1 MMDANGEIVN
11 SPLDGDIPAGTR
23 KPPSDG
29 LLCRQS
35 LFRVQLAQ
43 KFESKFN
50 KSMDMNGVPS
60 TEPESGDNERFCDN
74 RRNEHLFVEQE
85 RGFPSYGYTSFAD
98 GEDEFTVRRK
108 CAAHVDTHADAFVDA
123 QAGSSSLFVAES
135 EAEVPGAVDVETPR
149 ERDQSNCIKV
159 VVRVR
164 PPLAREL
171 EGHGR
176 YEQAFSIDKGGEGGP
191 ANPSSAP
198 IRASA
203 PVASSDSLTL
213 SENLNSIAK
222 GGIENGIVYN
232 SYRFA
237 FDRVYGPEAS
247 QESVYNESARDV
259 VMNVLQGYN
268 ASIIAY
274 GQTGAGKTHTMTG
287 ALEGADRGVIPR
299 AVDDIFQHIAHDVGA
314 VGDIRGESR
323 VNYLVRASYLQ
334 VYNEV
339 VSDLL
344 KPAGEGSKSQSL
356 TIREDSKRGVYVE
369 GLSEWVVRSP
379 SDVYDL
385 MARGSRARTTGS
397 TRLNELSSRSHAIF
411 IIVVE
416 KSTLIK
422 ASNANGAVGGQPG
435 QGQERTVRMGKLNLV
450 DLAGSER
457 VRLTGASGVRLQ
469 ETKKINQ
476 SLSALGNVIGALTS
490 TSDAT
495 SSPTHPSVPPVPSN
509 GPAAQP
515 GGAPPTPQ
523 KRHVPYRDSKLT
535 RILEDSL
542 GGNCKTAFVAVI
554 SPAVESFSE
563 SLSTLKF
570 ANRAKRVKNVPR
582 VNEDENH
589 RTLLKKYEREL
600 KRLRAELQARG
611 KDLVDKRLLLQLE
624 EARRKEQ
631 ADKMAAMSALERQ
644 SAEIARQKAAM
655 ASLQK
660 RISSM
665 QGQLLVGGQGSVED
679 TPAFRTLLARE
690 QNRIKME
697 YEARLAE
704 MENERSMIAED
715 EAATEK
721 LKSLLLKQRDVMVA
735 LTKRLGERDQEVFE
749 IQASLEATEA
759 KLKSAEDVLDKRT
772 AQMIR
777 LRRRMAEK
785 DRGWQEDDGD
795 GHEYGDLGRETP
807 RSCHSSEEEAS
818 AERSNELKG
827 PLEVT
832 MVLQD
837 DEVEGDV
844 DGIGIDSHMLHDGRD
859 QNEDAKANGLPFS
872 KVSDASEEVQKPAS
886 PSAKDTGPSA
896 APSSWQSEKAAL
908 KTILELK
915 VLSVI
920 GDVETSV
927 GGFVGDATVDR
938 KDTVARQLA
947 YLKKLVEMTVMAMTD
962 SPI

>member
-1 MMDANGEIVN
+1 M
-11 SPLDGDIPAGTR
+11 
-23 KPPSDG
+23 
-29 LLCRQS
+29 
-35 LFRVQLAQ
+35 
-43 KFESKFN
+43 
-50 KSMDMNGVPS
+50 
-60 TEPESGDNERFCDN
+60 EPDSGNDERSCDS
-74 RRNEHLFVEQE
+74 RRNEHLCEEE
-85 RGFPSYGYTSFAD
+85 RAFPAYGYASFAD
-98 GEDEFTVRRK
+98 GEDERTVRRTY
-108 CAAHVDTHADAFVDA
+108 AAHVDAHADGDGSA
-123 QAGSSSLFVAES
+123 QAGLIVDP
-135 EAEVPGAVDVETPR
+135 EAEGSIAAVVETPR

-164 PPLAREL
+164 PPLVREL
-171 EGHGR
+171 EGHMR
-176 YEQAFSIDKGGEGGP
+176 YQQAFSIDSGRERGQV
-191 ANPSSAP
+191 NPSCVP
-198 IRASA
+198 ASA
-203 PVASSDSLTL
+203 SASGSGAPSDSLTL
-213 SENLNSIAK
+213 SENLNSIDK

-287 ALEGADRGVIPR
+287 ALEGSDRGVIPR
-299 AVDDIFQHIAHDVGA
+299 AVDDIFQHIAHDVGG
-314 VGDIRGESR
+314 VGDMSGTTQ

-344 KPAGEGSKSQSL
+344 KPAADGSKSQSL

-385 MARGSRARTTGS
+385 MARGARARTTGA

-416 KSTLIK
+416 KSTVTKL
-422 ASNANGAVGGQPG
+422 SNADGVVGGHPG
-435 QGQERTVRMGKLNLV
+435 QGLEPTVRMGKLNLV

-457 VRLTGASGVRLQ
+457 VRLTGAAGTRLQ

-490 TSDAT
+490 TSDAA
-495 SSPTHPSVPPVPSN
+495 SSPTYPSGPPMQSN
-509 GPAAQP
+509 GLAAQP
-515 GGAPPTPQ
+515 GDVPPSQQQ

-665 QGQLLVGGQGSVED
+665 QGQLLVGGQSSVED

-704 MENERSMIAED
+704 MENERNMIAED
-715 EAATEK
+715 KAATEK

-735 LTKRLGERDQEVFE
+735 LTKRLGERDQEVLE
-749 IQASLEATEA
+749 LQASLEATEA

-777 LRRRMAEK
+777 LRKRMAEK
-785 DRGWQEDDGD
+785 GRGWQEDDGQD
-795 GHEYGDLGRETP
+795 FGFGDMGQETP
-807 RSCHSSEEEAS
+807 RSSHSSDGGGR
-818 AERSNELKG
+818 AESSSELKG

-832 MVLQD
+832 MALQD
-837 DEVEGDV
+837 DDV
-844 DGIGIDSHMLHDGRD
+844 DEDADDIGVVASHALHDGHDEDDGDLATSHRPEVD
-859 QNEDAKANGLPFS
+859 AGKDENEDPEGPETNRAPS
-872 KVSDASEEVQKPAS
+872 PTVSDASKEAPLPPPPTAR
-886 PSAKDTGPSA
+886 DTGPSP
-896 APSSWQSEKAAL
+896 APPSWQSEREAL

-920 GDVETSV
+920 GDVETSME
-927 GGFVGDATVDR
+927 GFADDSAAAR
-938 KDTVARQLA
+938 KDTVVRQVA
-947 YLKKLVEMTVMAMTD
+947 YLKKLVEMTVMAMSD
-962 SPI
+962 SPM

>member
-1 MMDANGEIVN
+1 MEPDRGN
-11 SPLDGDIPAGTR
+11 DGRSCDTR
-23 KPPSDG
+23 G
-29 LLCRQS
+29 
-35 LFRVQLAQ
+35 
-43 KFESKFN
+43 
-50 KSMDMNGVPS
+50 
-60 TEPESGDNERFCDN
+60 
-74 RRNEHLFVEQE
+74 NEHFCEE
-85 RGFPSYGYTSFAD
+85 ARAFPAYGYASFAD
-98 GEDEFTVRRK
+98 LEDEHTVRRTY
-108 CAAHVDTHADAFVDA
+108 ASRMDAHEDGHGGA
-123 QAGSSSLFVAES
+123 QAGSGLITDS
-135 EAEVPGAVDVETPR
+135 EAEGLIPAVAETPP
-149 ERDQSNCIKV
+149 ERDQSNRIKV

-164 PPLAREL
+164 PPLSREL
-171 EGHGR
+171 EGHAR
-176 YEQAFSIDKGGEGGP
+176 YQQAFSIDRGVDGGRVHPSCAP
-191 ANPSSAP
+191 ASAS
-198 IRASA
+198 ASA
-203 PVASSDSLTL
+203 PASAPGASSDSLTL
-213 SENLNSIAK
+213 SENLNSIDK

-247 QESVYNESARDV
+247 QESVYEESARDV

-299 AVDDIFQHIAHDVGA
+299 AVDDIFQHIAHDVGGL
-314 VGDIRGESR
+314 GDMSGATQ

-344 KPAGEGSKSQSL
+344 KPGEGSKSQSL

-385 MARGSRARTTGS
+385 MARGARARTTGA

-416 KSTLIK
+416 KSTVTK
-422 ASNANGAVGGQPG
+422 GQPG
-435 QGQERTVRMGKLNLV
+435 QVLEPTVRMGKLNLV

-457 VRLTGASGVRLQ
+457 VRMTGAAGTRLQ

-490 TSDAT
+490 TSDAA
-495 SSPTHPSVPPVPSN
+495 SSPAYPP
-509 GPAAQP
+509 GPPMQSMGSAAQP
-515 GGAPPTPQ
+515 AGVPPTQLQ

-665 QGQLLVGGQGSVED
+665 QGQLLVGGQSSVED

-704 MENERSMIAED
+704 MENERNMIAED
-715 EAATEK
+715 KAATEK
-721 LKSLLLKQRDVMVA
+721 LKNLLLKQRDVMVA
-735 LTKRLGERDQEVFE
+735 LTKRLGERDQEVLE
-749 IQASLEATEA
+749 LQASLEATEA
-759 KLKSAEDVLDKRT
+759 KLKSTEDVLDKRT

-777 LRRRMAEK
+777 LRKRMAEK
-785 DRGWQEDDGD
+785 GRGWQEDDGND
-795 GHEYGDLGRETP
+795 CGYGDMEQETP
-807 RSCHSSEEEAS
+807 GSSDSSDGEGRVES
-818 AERSNELKG
+818 SSELKG

-832 MVLQD
+832 LALED
-837 DEVEGDV
+837 DDV
-844 DGIGIDSHMLHDGRD
+844 DGDTDDIGVIDSHALAEGHDQDSGD
-859 QNEDAKANGLPFS
+859 VASSCGSEVDAGKDENEDPEGPEANCAPRRTVSESS
-872 KVSDASEEVQKPAS
+872 KEAPMPAPPTARDA
-886 PSAKDTGPSA
+886 GPSA
-896 APSSWQSEKAAL
+896 APSSWQSEREAL

-920 GDVETSV
+920 GDVEDSME
-927 GGFVGDATVDR
+927 GFDDDAAAAK
-938 KDTVARQLA
+938 KDTLVRQVA
-947 YLKKLVEMTVMAMTD
+947 YLKKLVEMTVMAMSD
-962 SPI
+962 V